1 MGFLHNQI
9 ELTIGQFLDRCE
21 VALGGC
27 KPEAVIGLELG
38 SFGDEQCPCI
48 HRVCQ
53 LKYYFTIGN
62 QCEDLGGLL
71 N

>member
-9 ELTIGQFLDRCE
+9 ELTVGQFLDRCE

-38 SFGDEQCPCI
+38 SFGDERYPCI

-53 LKYYFTIGN
+53 LKYYFTIGD
-62 QCEDLGGLL
+62 QYEDSGRLL